1 MKSLEELNGYSDQEV
16 EYTDERPVGVLFD
29 RATPTNQT
37 LLINENQTHTLP
49 RGIEITD
56 IIDYAA
62 AEVYLTLDFTDIE
75 SDDST
80 TIDTISIDD
89 TDFPE
94 HMFVELDSYSAF
106 RIGPLHSVADWITAV
121 SATIQLPFRYSG
133 TFVYTA
139 TIEYFDE
146 FEDAQSVAWSVNT
159 TVNAIEYLTAPAPF
173 VYTAR
178 STQTISTVAIDAD
191 TSTFNPVWT
200 LTITPSSTAPITT
213 ATSTG
218 TGGSFAF
225 NATTKV
231 ITITG
236 NKTQVNS
243 HLSNISVTFSAINPN
258 FNFVFNLSNSLN
270 DTVDVQIQMFKN
282 FEFISDFTVSSTVS
296 AIAVTPV
303 FFNIAMSAT
312 TAASATPMKVKTAT
326 ATLSTSS
333 IISSSLDV
341 FDYGRMVFTVNYS
354 LGDVVALPFTRVDA
368 EGDAALNATISWGD
382 GTTTSISGTSGYYGK
397 TYASA
402 GVYTVEIRGT
412 IPRMSFSNNNI
423 TNPITFVNSVSGSY
437 DLNDITSIKDWISF
451 GSVTQV
457 KEIYLY
463 SRMISEQISV
473 PAKLQPSLRWLN
485 AIGQICNDSRISNWN
500 TSNLTN
506 MAGMFDAA
514 RAFNQPINSWDVSN
528 VTNMEGMFDSG
539 ALASA
544 FNQPLNNWDV
554 SNVTNMNYMF
564 RGAEN
569 FNQNLSGWCVTNI
582 PSEPIG
588 FATEGCPLTPANKPV
603 WGTCP

>member
-62 AEVYLTLDFTDIE
+62 AQVYLTLDFTDI
-75 SDDST
+75 DFDGT
-80 TIDTISIDD
+80 VVIDD
-89 TDFPE
+89 EGFPV
-94 HMFVELDSYSAF
+94 HMTVDNISADVYK
-106 RIGPLHSVADWITAV
+106 IGPLHSVADWITAA

-133 TFVYTA
+133 TFDYIA
-139 TIEYFDE
+139 TISYFDQ
-146 FEDAQSVAWSVNT
+146 FEDAQSVSWTVAA

-173 VYTAR
+173 VYTAK

-218 TGGSFAF
+218 TGGSFSF

-282 FEFISDFTVSSTVS
+282 FEFISDFTVSSTVN

-312 TAASATPMKVKTAT
+312 TAASATPMKLKTAT

-333 IISSSLDV
+333 IMSSSLDGV
-341 FDYGRMVFTVNYS
+341 DFGRMIFTVDYDV
-354 LGDVVALPFTRVDA
+354 GKVVALPFTRVDA
-368 EGDAALNATISWGD
+368 EGDVALNATISWGD
-382 GTTTSISGTSGYYGK
+382 GTTTLISGTPGWYGK
-397 TYASA
+397 TYSSA
-402 GVYTVEIRGT
+402 GVYTIEIRGT
-412 IPRMSFSNNNI
+412 IPRMSFENNFP
-423 TNPITFVNSVSGSY
+423 TNPFTFVNSVSGSY
-437 DLNDITSIKDWISF
+437 TFGNLTSIKDWISF

-457 KEIYLY
+457 KEIYIFAE
-463 SRMISEQISV
+463 MMSEQISV
-473 PAKLQPSLRWLN
+473 PVKLQPSLRWLN
-485 AIGQICNDSRISNWN
+485 AIGQICNDPKISNWN

-506 MAGMFDAA
+506 MTQMFNAA
-514 RAFNQPINSWDVSN
+514 RAFNQPLNSWNVSN
-528 VTNMEGMFDSG
+528 VTDMQGMFDSG